1 MPKNAEG
8 PHGVEK
14 SCEKQS
20 KTDQNHNILWLKQ
33 KVLHISMQNY
43 NSNHRTHEQ
52 VKRMPKG
59 IVVGCK
65 RRLSVNAKVFGISGY
80 EFSVYVKQLVEVKLI
95 EKHEVDGIEY
105 YYSTL
110 KADSLTD
117 NQIYK
122 AVKDLAGTVA
132 EAATRAVTEKLLN
145 P

>member
-1 MPKNAEG
+1 ME
-8 PHGVEK
+8 
-14 SCEKQS
+14 
-20 KTDQNHNILWLKQ
+20 
-33 KVLHISMQNY
+33 
-43 NSNHRTHEQ
+43 
-52 VKRMPKG
+52 

-65 RRLSVNAKVFGISGY
+65 RRLSVNAKIFGISGY
-80 EFSVYVKQLVEVKLI
+80 EFSFYVKQLVEVKLI

-105 YYSTL
+105 YYSTP